1 MKALFLLIHLGLGA
15 IVIFQGMLLYET
27 YKPPRETAAVSGAET
42 GQAPVSKSGDKGK
55 TKGKSGRPAVNQ
67 ERAIVKRNLFKVLTD
82 KPTIAKAPGPS
93 DVKPELEKTQ
103 LRLSLWGT
111 VAGNDESDCWAVIE
125 DQAKRKQMLYRVG
138 EQVRGATIKAIYR
151 NRVILT
157 LNGKDQVLE
166 AGTGKKKSP
175 QDTMS
180 DALAAKAGAAN
191 ALEPRPV
198 KIPVDIKAPGD
209 LVRTMKTRPYLKNGK
224 PAGLLV
230 YGVRP
235 NSDVMALGLKN
246 GDIIRTINGMEITS
260 PDDLDT
266 IAAGL
271 DASPDIS
278 ISLLRRG
285 QSQNVVFNGE
295 TQAFTTQAAKE

>member
-15 IVIFQGMLLYET
+15 VVAWQGMMLYESYT
-27 YKPPRETAAVSGAET
+27 APQETAAPLHMENDSDK
-42 GQAPVSKSGDKGK
+42 APASKQTSKAKGNA
-55 TKGKSGRPAVNQ
+55 GKPAQNT

-82 KPTIAKAPGPS
+82 KPPAAKASKPA
-93 DVKPELEKTQ
+93 DLKPELEKTR

-125 DQAKRKQMLYRVG
+125 DQAKRSQMLYRVG
-138 EQVRGATIKAIYR
+138 EQVQGATIKAIYR

-166 AGTGKKKSP
+166 AGTGKKQKP
-175 QDTMS
+175 QGTLS
-180 DALAAKAGAAN
+180 NALAAKAGAAK

-198 KIPVDIKAPGD
+198 IIPVEIKAPGD

-246 GDIIRTINGMEITS
+246 GDIIQTINGMDITS
-260 PDDLDT
+260 PGDLDMV
-266 IAAGL
+266 AAGL
-271 DASPDIS
+271 DISPDIS